1 MPARRLVC
9 PPCPRTRRWRW
20 RGSSKSHRLSGMPD
34 GSATLTLTLHPRI
47 AETSAPDGDA
57 CAGDGN
63 PFVSHAFLSALED
76 SGSAGARTG
85 WLPQHA
91 VLRTG
96 ANQVVAIVPMYA
108 KSHSY
113 GEYVFDHG
121 WANALERTGETY
133 YPKLQVAVPFSP
145 VPGPRLLRRPGTGV
159 PVVILANAL
168 EQACGSLGLSS
179 VHITFCTRTEW
190 EGLGGAGWLKR
201 VG

>member
-47 AETSAPDGDA
+47 AEISAADWDA

-108 KSHSY
+108 KSHSC

-121 WANALERTGETY
+121 WANALERTGESY

-159 PVVILANAL
+159 SVGAPA
-168 EQACGSLGLSS
+168 QAPQPDCAPPGTPS
-179 VHITFCTRTEW
+179 VPPP
-190 EGLGGAGWLKR
+190 
-201 VG
+201 

>member
-1 MPARRLVC
+1 MANGIGWWLFWARPDGMPAQPLVY
-9 PPCPRTRRWRW
+9 PPCPPMRRWRW
-20 RGSSKSHRLSGMPD
+20 RGCSKSRRLSGMPD

-47 AETSAPDGDA
+47 AEISAADWDA

-91 VLRTG
+91 VLRTEDKR
-96 ANQVVAIVPMYA
+96 VVAVVPMYA

-121 WANALERTGETY
+121 WANALERVGESY

-159 PVVILANAL
+159 PIGTLANAL
-168 EQACGSLGLSS
+168 EQACG
-179 VHITFCTRTEW
+179 
-190 EGLGGAGWLKR
+190 
-201 VG
+201 